1 MTSDEWHKAMP
12 IEIVLAEDSPS
23 DAGLTRQ
30 ALKRG
35 HVKNNLHHVED
46 GVELMQFLR
55 RESPFE
61 DAARP
66 DVILL
71 DLNMPRM
78 DGREV
83 LAELLKD
90 DDLRTIPV
98 VVLTTSDAE
107 SDVLTAYN
115 RKASC
120 YIRKPVDLSQFIDA
134 MQSFEGFWLTWV
146 KLPPNGDRSQ
156 ASG

>member
-1 MTSDEWHKAMP
+1 MTSEDWAKAKP
-12 IEIVLAEDSPS
+12 IEILLAEDSPS

-35 HVKNNLHHVED
+35 RIRNNVHHVED
-46 GVELMQFLR
+46 GVDLMKFLR
-55 RESPFE
+55 REAPFTDSP
-61 DAARP
+61 RP

-83 LAELLKD
+83 LDALLKD
-90 DDLRTIPV
+90 TDLRSIPV

-115 RKASC
+115 LKASC
-120 YIRKPVDLSQFIDA
+120 YIRKPVDLPQFLSA
-134 MQSFEGFWLTWV
+134 MQSFEDFWLTWV
-146 KLPPNGDRSQ
+146 KLPSNTH
-156 ASG
+156 

>member
-1 MTSDEWHKAMP
+1 MTNEDWQSAVP

-23 DAGLTRQ
+23 DAGLTQQ

-35 HVKNNLHHVED
+35 HVRNNLHHVED
-46 GVELMQFLR
+46 GVELMQYLR
-55 RESPFE
+55 REPPYE
-61 DAARP
+61 GAPRP

-98 VVLTTSDAE
+98 VVLTTSEADA
-107 SDVLTAYN
+107 DVLTAYN

-120 YIRKPVDLSQFIDA
+120 YIRKPVDLAQFIDA
-134 MQSFEGFWLTWV
+134 MKSFEEFWLTWV
-146 KLPPNGDRSQ
+146 KLPPNGDRD
-156 ASG
+156 

>member
-1 MTSDEWHKAMP
+1 MTSDDRQKAKP
-12 IEIVLAEDSPS
+12 IEILLAEDSPS

-35 HVKNNLHHVED
+35 HVRNNLHHVED
-46 GVELMQFLR
+46 GVDLMKFLR
-55 RESPFE
+55 REVPYA
-61 DAARP
+61 DAPRP

-83 LAELLKD
+83 LDALLKD
-90 DDLRTIPV
+90 EDLRSIPV
-98 VVLTTSDAE
+98 VVLTTSEAE

-115 RKASC
+115 LKASC
-120 YIRKPVDLSQFIDA
+120 YISKPVDLPQFLTA
-134 MQSFEGFWLTWV
+134 MQSFENFWLTWV
-146 KLPPNGDRSQ
+146 KLPPNGH
-156 ASG
+156 

>member
-1 MTSDEWHKAMP
+1 MASDDWNKVQP
-12 IEIVLAEDSPS
+12 IEILLAEDSPS

-35 HVKNNLHHVED
+35 HVTNNLHHVED
-46 GVELMQFLR
+46 GVELMKFLR
-55 RESPFE
+55 REAPYE
-61 DAARP
+61 NAPRP

-83 LAELLKD
+83 LNALLKD
-90 DDLRTIPV
+90 DELRSIPV

-107 SDVLTAYN
+107 SDVLTAYHL
-115 RKASC
+115 KASC
-120 YIRKPVDLSQFIDA
+120 YIRKPVDLPQFLSA
-134 MQSFEGFWLTWV
+134 MQSFGNFWLTWV
-146 KLPPNGDRSQ
+146 KLPPNGH
-156 ASG
+156 